1 MIRKPLAAA
10 SLLAIAISIAGCG
23 DDKEKAPAQQA
34 SAPAPAAAPAASSAP
49 AAASAAKVD
58 EAAAKQVI
66 VHYADMASAV
76 FDDALSTAQNLQKA
90 VDAFLA
96 NPSTATQDAAKKAWL
111 AARVPYMQSEV
122 FRFGNTIV
130 DDWEGQVNA
139 WPLDEGLIDYVA
151 KDTQSALGNPA
162 ATANIIANTEI
173 QVGEDKIDVKEIT
186 GEKLKGLNELG
197 GSEANVATGYH
208 AIEFLLW
215 GQDLNGTG
223 PGAGERP
230 ASDYLTGEGAT
241 GGHNDRRRA
250 YLKAATDLLVSDL
263 EEMSGQWKAGVA
275 DNYRATLEAEPV
287 ENGLRKML
295 FGMGSLSLGELAGER
310 MKVALEANSTE
321 DEHDC
326 FSDNTHNSHFYNG
339 KGIRNVYLGEYKRVD
354 GTTLTGASLSS
365 LVAKADAETDNTV
378 KADLQDTEAK
388 LQAMVDSAE
397 KDNVHFDQLIAADN
411 AKGQQIV
418 RDAIAALVKQTGAI
432 EQAAA
437 KLGISDLKPDNA
449 DHEF

>member
-1 MIRKPLAAA
+1 MIRMPLASA
-10 SLLAIAISIAGCG
+10 SLLAIAIALAGCG
-23 DDKEKAPAQQA
+23 EDKAPANQ
-34 SAPAPAAAPAASSAP
+34 AAAPAPEASTSSAP
-49 AAASAAKVD
+49 AAAGAFD
-58 EAAAKQVI
+58 EAAAKAV
-66 VHYADMASAV
+66 VKHYADIASAV
-76 FDDALSTAQNLQKA
+76 FDDAASTAKTLQTAIDALLATPNDETLKA
-90 VDAFLA
+90 ARE
-96 NPSTATQDAAKKAWL
+96 AWL

-151 KDTQSALGNPA
+151 EDYQHALGNPGA
-162 ATANIIANTEI
+162 SANIIANTEI
-173 QVGEDKIDVKEIT
+173 QVGEDKLDVSEIT
-186 GEKLKGLNELG
+186 PDLLASLNELG

-230 ASDYLTGEGAT
+230 ASDYLVGDGAT
-241 GGHNDRRRA
+241 GGHNERRRA
-250 YLKAATDLLVSDL
+250 YLKAATELLVADL
-263 EEMSGQWKAGVA
+263 DEMAGQWKAGVA
-275 DNYRATLEAEPV
+275 DNYRATLEGESA
-287 ENGLRKML
+287 ENGLRKIL

-339 KGIRNVYLGEYKRVD
+339 KGIRNVYLGEYKKAD
-354 GTTLTGASLSS
+354 GSTLNGPSLSE
-365 LVAKADAETDNTV
+365 LVAKADATADSTL
-378 KADLQDTEAK
+378 KADLEATEAK
-388 LQAMVDSAE
+388 LQALVDSA
-397 KDNVHFDQLIAADN
+397 NNGQHFDQLIAADN
-411 AKGQQIV
+411 AEGQQLV

-437 KLGISDLKPDNA
+437 KLGISDLNPDTA

>member
-1 MIRKPLAAA
+1 MIRMPLASA
-10 SLLAIAISIAGCG
+10 SLLTIAIALAGCG
-23 DDKEKAPAQQA
+23 EDKAPANQ
-34 SAPAPAAAPAASSAP
+34 AAAPAEQASTSSAP
-49 AAASAAKVD
+49 AAASAFD
-58 EAAAKQVI
+58 EAAAQAVVK
-66 VHYADMASAV
+66 HYADIASAV
-76 FDDALSTAQNLQKA
+76 FDDAASTAKTLQQA
-90 VDAFLA
+90 VDALLA
-96 NPSTATQDAAKKAWL
+96 TPNDETLKAARQAWL

-139 WPLDEGLIDYVA
+139 WPLDEGLIDYV
-151 KDTQSALGNPA
+151 DSDYQHALGNPGA
-162 ATANIIANTEI
+162 SANIIANTEI
-173 QVGEDKIDVKEIT
+173 HVGEDKLDVTEIT
-186 GEKLKGLNELG
+186 PDLLASLNELG

-230 ASDYLTGEGAT
+230 ATDYAVGDGAT
-241 GGHNDRRRA
+241 GGHNERRRA
-250 YLKAATDLLVSDL
+250 YLKAATELLVADL
-263 EEMSGQWKAGVA
+263 DEMAGQWKAGVA
-275 DNYRATLEAEPV
+275 DNYRATLESESA

-339 KGIRNVYLGEYKRVD
+339 KGIRNVYLGEYKKAD
-354 GTTLTGASLSS
+354 GSTLSGPSLSS
-365 LVAKADAETDNTV
+365 LVAKADAAADSTL
-378 KADLQDTEAK
+378 KADLEATEAK
-388 LQAMVDSAE
+388 LQALVDSAE
-397 KDNVHFDQLIAADN
+397 KGQHFDQLIAADN
-411 AKGQQIV
+411 AEGQQLV

-432 EQAAA
+432 EQAAG
-437 KLGISDLKPDNA
+437 KLGISDLNPDTA